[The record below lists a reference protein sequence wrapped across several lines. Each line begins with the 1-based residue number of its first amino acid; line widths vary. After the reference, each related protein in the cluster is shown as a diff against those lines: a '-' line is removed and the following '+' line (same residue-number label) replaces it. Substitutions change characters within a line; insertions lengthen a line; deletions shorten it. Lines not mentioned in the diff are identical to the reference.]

1 MTDRQYQAARL
12 AEIRSISK
20 DVHKTK
26 ELVTDILEILKMNT
40 YGESN
45 TGVQISL
52 DDICNQ
58 IINEAKCS
66 KDEGTALEVVDG

>member
-20 DVHKTK
+20 DVRETK
-26 ELVTDILEILKMNT
+26 ELVRDILEILKMNT

-45 TGVQISL
+45 YGVQLTI
-52 DDICNQ
+52 DDICKK
-58 IINEAKCS
+58 IIENKET
-66 KDEGTALEVVDG
+66 KDD